1 MRIII
6 LSVFTLSPLFCVGTF
21 MLKQLTKNILV
32 ALGKATKHKHETPT
46 DKTKMEAHQN
56 WWFVDVFTFRR
67 KHFQVWYKFRRR
79 KKMGESYFSFC
90 ALFEHQSS
98 EKKPC
103 TFPSSNQMWYF
114 YTTGKSNF
122 FLSNRGGIGI
132 SCAKWPFA
140 WGFSCH
146 ISWSNL
152 RSSQGLR
159 LRSGG
164 IACCMA
170 CMARK
175 FKKWRLIMNLSWVQL
190 RFAVATCF

>member
-1 MRIII
+1 MF
-6 LSVFTLSPLFCVGTF
+6 SLFEGS
-21 MLKQLTKNILV
+21 
-32 ALGKATKHKHETPT
+32 
-46 DKTKMEAHQN
+46 
-56 WWFVDVFTFRR
+56 TFR
-67 KHFQVWYKFRRR
+67 FDVNFVIGN
-79 KKMGESYFSFC
+79 KMGESYFSFC
-90 ALFEHQSS
+90 AFFEHQSS

-122 FLSNRGGIGI
+122 CLSNRGGMDVPN
-132 SCAKWPFA
+132 SLLHER
-140 WGFSCH
+140 FSCH

-175 FKKWRLIMNLSWVQL
+175 LKQWRLIMNLSWVQL
-190 RFAVATCF
+190 RFAVATCFFVAKSCYGSVTVGWI